1 MAAALAPSEGTT
13 PSGLF
18 LPSSSSVPVVPADS
32 DTSYA
37 SSDLLPQDIAQP
49 PPPDSPEPPE
59 PIPRAQSLQQFQPR
73 ISSLSSPRNARSQ
86 SLAAAITSPAA
97 YTNRPI
103 KRKPLSATASPLATQ
118 YSSAD
123 HLMISSDLPKPETRF
138 SRSFS
143 VDSPTLYEFPERA
156 ADAVESLDALVR
168 TSVDT
173 VDSGGSD
180 GSE

>member
-18 LPSSSSVPVVPADS
+18 LPSVPVVPADS
-32 DTSYA
+32 DTPYA

-49 PPPDSPEPPE
+49 PPPDSPEPAE
-59 PIPRAQSLQQFQPR
+59 PSPRAQSLQQFQPR

-86 SLAAAITSPAA
+86 SLAAASTSPAA
-97 YTNRPI
+97 FTNRPI

-118 YSSAD
+118 YSSGD
-123 HLMISSDLPKPETRF
+123 YLMISSDLPKPETRF

-156 ADAVESLDALVR
+156 AAADAVESLDALVR

-173 VDSGGSD
+173 A